1 MRRGARRLALAA
13 ALGLAAPTLLGSA
26 SLAAPTDRDPGFG
39 TDGVALIDRGQT
51 AEEGFDV
58 AVQPDGKVVVVGEG
72 TVGGATDALVTRLNA
87 NGSPDTTFGIRLL
100 GEADEY
106 EGATAVA
113 LQPDGRIVIVGY
125 TTEHDDAGVW
135 RLLPSGEPDR
145 SFSGDGFQPIDS
157 GGSELASDVAIAPD
171 GKIVVVGYTS
181 VGPGGGTIAVY
192 RLTAA
197 GSPDG
202 TFDGD
207 GAYGFGGTGYDRG
220 NAVAVQPDGR
230 ILVAGEDSTDSTLR
244 VYRFRVDG
252 QPDPTFSTEGVAQ
265 IQGNTRVV
273 YDLALRQD
281 GAVYVL
287 GSAYNGQ
294 DYDGAVFRLTAGGLV
309 DTAFGGPAGARLD
322 LGGDEAFSSIA
333 LTRSGQV
340 VLAGSTSAGADAI
353 VGRLTADGRPDTS
366 FAPRGLHR
374 LHGGTQ
380 ELYGVTVQ
388 PDGKVLVTGDDGTN
402 YPGLVVYR
410 LLGDATAGT
419 TRTCRGRPATIVG
432 TGGKDRIR
440 GTGKAD
446 VIVAL
451 GGNDVVKGRGGRDVI
466 CGGGG
471 KDKLLGGAGR
481 DVLVGGPG
489 KDVTHQGH

>member
-1 MRRGARRLALAA
+1 MRGPRRLALAA

-39 TDGVALIDRGQT
+39 TDGVALVDRGQT
-51 AEEGFDV
+51 SEIGFDL
-58 AVQPDGKVVVVGEG
+58 AVQPDGKVVVVGEASA
-72 TVGGATDALVTRLNA
+72 GGATDALVTRLN
-87 NGSPDTTFGIRLL
+87 PDGTRDTAFGIRLL
-100 GEADEY
+100 GEAGEY
-106 EGATAVA
+106 DGGNAVA
-113 LQPDGRIVIVGY
+113 LQPDGRIVVVGY
-125 TTEHDDAGVW
+125 TTKHDDVAVW

-157 GGSELASDVAIAPD
+157 GGSELGSDVAIAPD
-171 GKIVVVGYTS
+171 GRIVVVGYTS

-192 RLTAA
+192 RLTAE

-220 NAVAVQPDGR
+220 YAVAVQPDGR
-230 ILVAGEDSTDSTLR
+230 ILVAGEDSTDSSMR

-252 QPDPTFSTEGVAQ
+252 QPDPTFSTDGVAQ
-265 IQGNTRVV
+265 IEGNTRVV
-273 YDLALRQD
+273 LDLALRQD

-294 DYDGAVFRLTAGGLV
+294 DYDGAVFRLTPGGQV
-309 DTAFGGPAGARLD
+309 DAAFGGPVGARLD
-322 LGGDEAFSSIA
+322 LGGDETFSSIA
-333 LTRSGQV
+333 LTRAGQV
-340 VLAGSTSAGADAI
+340 VLAGNTSAGADAV
-353 VGRLTADGRPDTS
+353 VGRLTADGRPDS
-366 FAPRGLHR
+366 GFAPRGLHR
-374 LHGGTQ
+374 LVGGTQ
-380 ELYGVTVQ
+380 ELYGATIQ

-410 LLGDATAGT
+410 LLGDPTAGT
-419 TRTCRGRPATIVG
+419 SQTCRGRAATIVG
-432 TGGKDRIR
+432 TAGKDRIR
-440 GTGKAD
+440 GTAKAD

-451 GGNDVVKGRGGRDVI
+451 GGNDVVKGRGGNDVI